1 MGKLFRGRSE
11 IMLKKVFSEFIEKFR
26 RNPDNIFYIFF
37 ALYSALM
44 LVLCYFR
51 DIVDDEGI
59 YFHEAWLMSEVLKS
73 GEWFGNYA
81 VGLHGFLSKIPIS
94 IIFIFTGPSVDV
106 VTLYTIIIG
115 LITSFLF
122 FQFCKKLFK
131 NKWYAVFSTIFVMTS
146 FHFVLSMP
154 TFLRDI
160 PSLLIVV
167 LLLNA
172 IYSKWNK
179 YILSILFLLLLDAK
193 DYVFLVF
200 GVFYIIWLFIDAPAE
215 NPLKR
220 FFYVARQSFFIFL
233 PSLVW
238 IVLMFTTSII
248 PINMYLASLF
258 GLIDGNLNYTLKHF
272 STEIASTN
280 LLEDG
285 KNISLVTD
293 QVVSSNNRYVSFLID
308 GYNFVMSYVG
318 KVLYPRSFSFISIPK
333 VVIFPLVFSS
343 VSVFIKYLKTK
354 EKKFWFF
361 ASAGLLNIIWLIF
374 YILRASHGRYLLPI
388 LPSLSI
394 IFIYFLF
401 FNSFNKKEKI
411 WLFSITAIYVTAGF
425 FFETSYLLPKIA
437 LEILLLCILFFV
449 LFKKKFDLFKYL
461 FISLVSI
468 FSLGVA
474 LLFSYTQ
481 GQINASLNWGRNRE
495 AEKIVQYLPTEGIY
509 WDNNFQNQSYI
520 SVLNNELY
528 SSAEWKWNLKDI
540 VPKKSLLLTKG
551 EQKGFNSL
559 TIFDNRSYEYAMPYF
574 KEEIISSNVTKLYLL
589 SSTIKG
595 DEFAGQHLYEYF
607 VASDWLTLKEE
618 INLKNKILYI
628 FDVKY

>member
-1 MGKLFRGRSE
+1 M
-11 IMLKKVFSEFIEKFR
+11 IKKIFSELIEKFK
-26 RNPDNIFYIFF
+26 RNPEIVFYVFF
-37 ALYSALM
+37 VFYSLLM
-44 LVLCYFR
+44 FVLAYFR

-59 YFHEAWLMSEVLKS
+59 YFHEAWLMSEVLKG

-81 VGLHGFLSKIPIS
+81 VGLHGFLSKVPIA
-94 IIFIFTGPSVDV
+94 IIFIFTGQSVDIA
-106 VTLYTIIIG
+106 TLYTIIIG

-122 FQFCKKLFK
+122 FQFTKKIFK
-131 NKWYAVFSTIFVMTS
+131 NKWYAVLCTIFVMTS

-160 PSLLIVV
+160 PSVLIVV

-172 IYSKWNK
+172 IYSKWNR
-179 YILSILFLLLLDAK
+179 YIFSLLFLLLLDAK
-193 DYVFLVF
+193 DYVFLVL
-200 GVFYIIWLFIDAPAE
+200 GVFYIIWLFIESPTG
-215 NPLKR
+215 NIFKKLL
-220 FFYVARQSFFIFL
+220 YVVKESFIIFL

-238 IVLMFTTSII
+238 IVLMFTTSVL
-248 PINMYLASLF
+248 PVNMYLASLF

-272 STEIASTN
+272 NTEIVSTN

-528 SSAEWKWNLKDI
+528 SSPEWKWNLKNI
-540 VPKKSLLLTKG
+540 VPKKALLLTKG
-551 EQKGFNSL
+551 SAKGFNSL
-559 TIFDNRSYEYAMPYF
+559 SIFDNKSYYYAMPAF
-574 KEEIISSNVTKLYLL
+574 KEEIFNLKVEKLYLL

-595 DEFAGQHLYEYF
+595 DEFAGQHLFEYF
-607 VASDWLTLKEE
+607 TDANWLILKEE
-618 INLKNKILYI
+618 VNLKNKVLYI
-628 FDVKY
+628 FDVQY